1 MTNTDKTRGAK
12 GSTTERH
19 CTTIPA
25 PPARPLDVGDLFSR
39 PSDRNDKPNLEKL
52 KQHLLL
58 EGRLTEQAALRI
70 IQTGHFID
78 DPPHPFLNLCLS
90 GAAVLRDEP
99 TLLQIDAPLTI
110 CGDIHGQL
118 YDLMK

>member
-1 MTNTDKTRGAK
+1 MTNTDKTRDAK
-12 GSTTERH
+12 YSTKDRN

-25 PPARPLDVGDLFSR
+25 PPARLLDVGDLFSR
-39 PSDRNDKPNLEKL
+39 PTDDNDKPNLEKL

-70 IQTGHFID
+70 IQTGNILRLIRFSHSHILL
-78 DPPHPFLNLCLS
+78 P
-90 GAAVLRDEP
+90 GAKILRAEP
-99 TLLQIDAPLTI
+99 TLLNIDAPLTI
-110 CGDIHGQL
+110 CGDIHGQF

>member
-1 MTNTDKTRGAK
+1 MTNTDKTREAK

-25 PPARPLDVGDLFSR
+25 PPARLLDVGDLFSR
-39 PSDRNDKPNLEKL
+39 PSDQNDKPNLEKL

-70 IQTGHFID
+70 IQTGYFIN
-78 DPPHPFLNLCLS
+78 DPSCLFQIFVFQAQPFFVTN
-90 GAAVLRDEP
+90 RP
-99 TLLQIDAPLTI
+99 YYRLT
-110 CGDIHGQL
+110 HH
-118 YDLMK
+118 